1 MRDLIIKIFS
11 VAAGLFTLSPTA
23 NAQTIGVDVSSDVGL
38 FAPVAVGS
46 SLDLDPCGSSVTRG
60 TGQFLNSVCDTARPD
75 LFSVNY
81 VISTASTTS
90 VLSFG
95 TGGSGL
101 FADSGDTSPAST
113 TVNSLVSGG
122 GVFQNLGTAASI
134 FTNPFSLSL
143 SSGVGSSIFSTAGTY
158 VVSLIVAVESNVTF
172 AQGDGTNQRT
182 FRDGLLQI
190 GNGET
195 GFDINGV
202 SVGNFDGRSFGS
214 GRGRGNGEANVG
226 LSQTT
231 LTVNDAVTV
240 PEPSSWM
247 LLITALLMI
256 GYFHKRHAGV
266 SRRIH

>member
-1 MRDLIIKIFS
+1 MRDLFLKFS
-11 VAAGLFTLSPTA
+11 TAAGLLAASSGT
-23 NAQTIGVDVSSDVGL
+23 NAQTIGVDVSSDIGL
-38 FAPVAVGS
+38 FAPVALGT

-60 TGQFLNSVCDTARPD
+60 SGQFLNSVCDTARPD

-101 FADSGDTSPAST
+101 FADAGDASPAPT
-113 TVNSLVSGG
+113 TVNSLVTGG
-122 GVFQNLGTAASI
+122 GVFESLGSAVSI
-134 FTNPFSLSL
+134 FENPFSLSL
-143 SSGVGSSIFSTAGTY
+143 SSGVGASIFSTAGTY
-158 VVSLIVAVESNVTF
+158 VISLIVAADSNVTF
-172 AQGDGTNQRT
+172 SQGDGTNQRT
-182 FRDGLLQI
+182 FRDGLVQI

-214 GRGRGNGEANVG
+214 GRGRGNGQANVG

-231 LTVNDAVTV
+231 LTVNGVVTV
-240 PEPSSWM
+240 PEPSNW
-247 LLITALLMI
+247 ALLLMAMLGM
-256 GYFHKRHAGV
+256 GYAQ
-266 SRRIH
+266 RRRGIVNRK